1 MSRNDSMYTCNNCE
15 EFVTRDFVRVF
26 GDSDDEVFG
35 CPACMNMRE
44 VMNGA
49 AASGRSA
56 VTE

>member
-1 MSRNDSMYTCNNCE
+1 MYTCNNCE

-44 VMNGA
+44 VTNGEA
-49 AASGRSA
+49 SRPTAAS
-56 VTE
+56 E